1 MTLNQLVPTYGSW
14 GGPGWSAGERTQDGK
29 PINWSIPG
37 DNDLDTLFKAH
48 DLAYYNAENEPN
60 PVKAAKII
68 FYADVA
74 LLRDIQALENSNI
87 GLYGEL
93 YQPLAM
99 IAFGDK
105 SLWDLAQIAL
115 AQLEQLGANNGQYDP
130 FPDNHTT
137 IPSDINGLFNSAQ
150 GWMPPRRGDPL
161 VLDIDGDGI
170 ETIQINT
177 NSPILFDHDGD
188 GIKTA
193 TGWVKSDDAL
203 LVFDRNA
210 NGTIDNGSELFGDQ
224 TIVNGV
230 KATDGFAALSAED
243 TNADGVF
250 DANDTNFNNV
260 RLWQDLNQNGISE
273 TNELKTLTQAGIV
286 SISLSSTQTNT
297 VVNGGI
303 QTAEGTFTKADG
315 TTGESATVDVGSLG
329 NYIFDSNSFY
339 REFTDTIPLTEAAS
353 ALPEVQG
360 SGVVRDLREAASMQT
375 TEGAALT

>member
-1 MTLNQLVPTYGSW
+1 MELGGLLNWNSLES
-14 GGPGWSAGERTQDGK
+14 S
-29 PINWSIPG
+29 NM
-37 DNDLDTLFKAH
+37 DLW
-48 DLAYYNAENEPN
+48 NNN
-60 PVKAAKII
+60 VG
-68 FYADVA
+68 
-74 LLRDIQALENSNI
+74 RDIGIHSTTKDEIAQKVFNAL
-87 GLYGEL
+87 
-93 YQPLAM
+93 
-99 IAFGDK
+99 
-105 SLWDLAQIAL
+105 
-115 AQLEQLGANNGQYDP
+115 NNGSLITDENNDPRSYFNDYPHDP

-137 IPSDINGLFNSAQ
+137 IPSDMNGLFNSAQ
-150 GWMPPRRGDPL
+150 DWAGSGGRDPL

-170 ETIQINT
+170 ETIQIDINA
-177 NSPILFDHDGD
+177 PILFDHDGD

-243 TNADGVF
+243 SNANGIF

-329 NYIFDSNSFY
+329 NYLFDSNSFY

-353 ALPEVQG
+353 ALPEMQG
-360 SGVVRDLREAASMQT
+360 SSLMWVNNIDFKNIRRVA
-375 TEGAALT
+375 